1 MDDLTVERTFMPAAR
16 AALEAFPIDAG
27 DLTLVSL
34 AENVTFRVSDR
45 RDGAAYVLRLH
56 RPGYHT
62 LDELVSER
70 DWIRALAEAGIEV
83 PGAVRAR
90 DGREYV
96 PVTIPA
102 TGELRFAGMA
112 RWTEGRLLSDV
123 LAETEDQKVV
133 ERYFG
138 QLGALTA
145 SMHDQASAWR
155 PPPGFRRH
163 ALDADGLMG
172 EAPHWGPFWD
182 HRSLSAGERALLLEA
197 RGRMRIWLA
206 GLRRDP
212 SAYSLIHSD
221 MHPGNILVDGERLT
235 VIDFDDA
242 GFGWHHYDIAVVL
255 TYWQT
260 KPNAA
265 EIERAFLD
273 GYRAVRRLPD
283 DAAASIATF
292 RLIRWMASIGWF
304 HQRPELK
311 RPAVFEERKAWVID
325 QCAALLRGAVD
336 VGAADRLPV

>member
-1 MDDLTVERTFMPAAR
+1 MDRETVDRTFTPAAL
-16 AALEAFPIDAG
+16 AALNAFPIDAG

-34 AENVTFRVSDR
+34 AENVTFRVVDR
-45 RDGAAYVLRLH
+45 RDGGAYVLRLH

-70 DWIRALAEAGIEV
+70 AWIRALSGAGVDV
-83 PGAVRAR
+83 PSAVLAS
-90 DGREYV
+90 DGRDYV

-102 TGELRFAGMA
+102 TGEQRFAGMA

-123 LAETEDQKVV
+123 LDETTDHRVV
-133 ERYFG
+133 ESYFA

-145 SMHDQASAWR
+145 SMHNQASAWP

-163 ALDADGLMG
+163 ALDAEGLMG
-172 EAPHWGPFWD
+172 DAPHWGPFWE
-182 HRSLSAGERALLLEA
+182 HQSLSSGERGLLLDV
-197 RGRMRIWLA
+197 RGRMHERLA
-206 GLRRDP
+206 RLSRDP
-212 SAYSLIHSD
+212 SVYSLIHAD
-221 MHPGNILVDGERLT
+221 MHPGNILVDGDRLT

-242 GFGWHHYDIAVVL
+242 GFGWHQYDIAVVL

-260 KPNAA
+260 RPNAA

-273 GYRAVRRLPD
+273 GYRAVRRPPD
-283 DAAASIATF
+283 DASMSISMF

-311 RPAVFEERKAWVID
+311 RPAVFEERKAWVLE
-325 QCAALLRGAVD
+325 QCAVLQRGT
-336 VGAADRLPV
+336 P